1 MVSFDD
7 FKKIDLRI
15 ATILEAEKLEGSEK
29 LVKLQVDLGAEIGK
43 RQIVAGI
50 GLVYQLE
57 DLVGKQIVVVVNIEP
72 RTLMG
77 FESQG
82 MLLAAD
88 VDGKPILLKP
98 DKPMPN
104 GCEIK

>member
-1 MVSFDD
+1 MITFDD
-7 FKKIDLRI
+7 FKKIELKI
-15 ATILEAEKLEGSEK
+15 ATILEAERIEGSEK
-29 LVKLQVDLGAEIGK
+29 LVKLQVNLGVEMGK

-57 DLVGKQIVVVVNIEP
+57 DLIGKQIVVVANLEP
-72 RTLMG
+72 KILMNQ
-77 FESQG
+77 ESQG

-88 VDGKPILLKP
+88 DNDKPILLIPGKEA
-98 DKPMPN
+98 PN